1 MNAIKFLYAAY
12 VATWLI
18 HAFYLG
24 SLVRR
29 YKRLRERMKEL
40 GKAGK

>member
-1 MNAIKFLYAAY
+1 MKGIRFLYAAY

-29 YKRLRERMKEL
+29 YSRLRERLREI
-40 GKAGK
+40 GKK

>member
-1 MNAIKFLYAAY
+1 MKSIRFLYAAY

-29 YKRLRERMKEL
+29 YQALRERLKEIS
-40 GKAGK
+40 GK

>member
-1 MNAIKFLYAAY
+1 MKSIRFLYAAY
-12 VATWLI
+12 LATWLI

-29 YKRLRERMKEL
+29 YHRLRQRLEEISK
-40 GKAGK
+40 K

>member
-1 MNAIKFLYAAY
+1 MKSIRFLYAAY

-29 YKRLRERMKEL
+29 YNRLRQRLMEISK
-40 GKAGK
+40 K